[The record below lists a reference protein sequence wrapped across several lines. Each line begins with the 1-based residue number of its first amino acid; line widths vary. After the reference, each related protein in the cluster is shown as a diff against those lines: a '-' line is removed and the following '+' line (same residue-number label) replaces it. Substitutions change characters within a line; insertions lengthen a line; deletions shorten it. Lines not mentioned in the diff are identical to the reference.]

1 MVVEAPAEAVGP
13 EPAYGRRP
21 PAGSASH
28 RWRTALACVV
38 PLLAVL
44 WLLHSWSTVTAS
56 VRHLA
61 AAHPGWLAVA
71 VLAALPTWIAGAAS
85 LQGAVARRLPV
96 GPMLAVQVA
105 GSVANHVLPAGFGV
119 GAVKLRFLNRHGVPL
134 REAVAAVGL
143 DATAGMITHVAVLV
157 ALLSGGFL
165 HMSGPPGGL
174 IATVAAVVAGLL
186 AVGWALPPVR
196 RACRRGW
203 THVTAQARML
213 AEILRVPSRAV
224 MLWGGSTA
232 IPLLHAATLLF
243 VVRALHLPLGAGAVF
258 AIYYLASSASALIP
272 SPGGFGSLDAALTA
286 AIVAAG
292 QSPTSA
298 LAAVLGYRLITVW
311 IPLAPSAC
319 VMAALVR
326 RGHL

>member
-13 EPAYGRRP
+13 EPASGRRP
-21 PAGSASH
+21 AAGTASH

-44 WLLHSWSTVTAS
+44 WLLHGWSTVTAS
-56 VRHLA
+56 VDHLA
-61 AAHPGWLAVA
+61 NARPGWLAVA

-143 DATAGMITHVAVLV
+143 DATAGVITHVAVLV
-157 ALLSGGFL
+157 VLLSGGFAHL
-165 HMSGPPGGL
+165 GGPPGGL
-174 IATVAAVVAGLL
+174 LATVAAALVGLL

-196 RACRRGW
+196 RAARRGRA
-203 THVTAQARML
+203 HVTAQARML
-213 AEILRVPSRAV
+213 AEILREPSRA
-224 MLWGGSTA
+224 MLLWGGSAA